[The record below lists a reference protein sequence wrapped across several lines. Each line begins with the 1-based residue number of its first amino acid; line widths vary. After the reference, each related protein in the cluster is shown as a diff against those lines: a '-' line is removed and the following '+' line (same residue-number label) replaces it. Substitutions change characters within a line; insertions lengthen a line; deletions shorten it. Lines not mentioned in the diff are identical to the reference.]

1 MDRRRLVKLLDVAA
15 IVAVL
20 AIVTG
25 WLMKT
30 PVHAN
35 GWARGDLND
44 YTLNL
49 RHSREV
55 ADAHAY
61 PFGFTYPP
69 PSVLLRLGLD
79 SLGFEIGGG
88 LWIAATGLS
97 LVVALGLTL
106 RMLGAF
112 KRPGWGMLGLA
123 ALVLVKYPFEFETKY
138 MNCNAMFL
146 ALVLASLALL
156 EVRPSLAGWFLSLSI
171 AFKLYSV
178 VFLPWLFVTGRKR
191 ALLAAVSGSIAW
203 FVALPMLA
211 WAPTAA
217 WEITTSWVQ
226 RVAETGTRE
235 FPVLFAPYAYLVSLH
250 ATALT
255 TWQHVDPANALDAA
269 FTTTRCLQAA
279 WIAVVVGVLL
289 RSRGRTDRWATLRDA
304 SLLLLLPMPL
314 SGQLQ
319 PHHAVV
325 LLPAAALLLQSVV
338 ETAQGRARLA
348 LSVAMVAASFLV
360 MEYGP
365 ARPWRGAAMNAVF
378 VLYLAGLASVKRP
391 IKSVAAGALSGRFD
405 AGELLGNTRIILE
418 EGDDIGVIGELLLQ
432 RGRVIEVGA
441 PDYGG

>member
-1 MDRRRLVKLLDVAA
+1 LDRRRLVKLLDVAA
-15 IVAVL
+15 TVAVL
-20 AIVTG
+20 AIVAG

-30 PVHAN
+30 PIHAN

-49 RHSREV
+49 GHSREV

-69 PSVLLRLGLD
+69 PSVLLRLGLG

-88 LWIAATGLS
+88 LWIAASGLS

-106 RMLGAF
+106 RMLVAF

-146 ALVLASLALL
+146 ALVLASVALL
-156 EVRPSLAGWFLSLSI
+156 EVRPSLAGWLLSLSI

-178 VFLPWLFVTGRKR
+178 VILPWLYVTGRKR

-203 FVALPMLA
+203 FVALPMFA
-211 WAPTAA
+211 WGPAAA
-217 WEITTSWVQ
+217 WEITTSWLQ

-255 TWQHVDPANALDAA
+255 VWQRVDPGIALDAA
-269 FTTTRCLQAA
+269 FATTRCLQAA
-279 WIAVVVGVLL
+279 WVAAVVGVLL
-289 RSRGRTDRWATLRDA
+289 RSRGSTDQWIMLRDA
-304 SLLLLLPMPL
+304 SLLLLLPLPL
-314 SGQLQ
+314 AGQLQ

-325 LLPAAALLLQSVV
+325 LLPAAAMLLQSIV
-338 ETAQGRARLA
+338 EAAQGRARLA
-348 LSVAMVAASFLV
+348 LSAVVAASFVV

-365 ARPWRGAAMNAVF
+365 GRPWRGAAMNAVF
-378 VLYLAGLASVKRP
+378 VLYLAGLALVKGAN
-391 IKSVAAGALSGRFD
+391 KSVVADVSPLGTGAGD
-405 AGELLGNTRIILE
+405 AVGDARIILK
-418 EGDDIGVIGELLLQ
+418 EGDDVRMLGELLLQ
-432 RGRVIEVGA
+432 GGRIMEVRGPDRVG
-441 PDYGG
+441 